1 MRIGVDLDETI
12 SALPEWFALLTK
24 AVITSGHE
32 IHVITYRPAGTEPAI
47 IAELEG
53 HGVAFTRLHV
63 PTKSVDAPTW
73 KGELAEKLELDL
85 MIEDSPEVLARM
97 PARTARL
104 WLCDPE
110 VFDLD
115 VCVQAMTSALAGKQL
130 RHR

>member
-1 MRIGVDLDETI
+1 MRIGIDLDETI
-12 SALPEWFALLTK
+12 SALPEWFSLLTK
-24 AVITSGHE
+24 AVVTSGHE
-32 IHVITYRPAGTEPAI
+32 IAIVAYREAGTEPAI

-53 HGVAFTRLHV
+53 HGVSFTGLHV
-63 PTKSVDAPTW
+63 PAESVDPPTW
-73 KGELAEKLELDL
+73 KSHLAEKLKLDL

-115 VCVQAMTSALAGKQL
+115 VCVQAMKNAPAP
-130 RHR
+130 